1 MHKTTFERNSSLGY
15 HHVVWKGKEKIQTK
29 KVDWK
34 NGSVKY
40 CLVNKVNDG
49 LAENGEY

>member
-1 MHKTTFERNSSLGY
+1 M
-15 HHVVWKGKEKIQTK
+15 QTK

-40 CLVNKVNDG
+40 RWVNKVNDG
-49 LAENGEY
+49 LAENDEY